1 MRKVF
6 YAFAAASMIMASA
19 APTMAEE
26 TTAEAQTIVEG
37 DEDSVEGIEALLQ
50 QLDKRIA
57 ELKVKL
63 KELRGEQA
71 TEEGDVVYQDDNVI
85 ISFKDFSEGLMGV
98 KANFVIENVSDT
110 SYTVQVRE
118 ASLND
123 FMVDLSCSAEVSAG
137 KKANMDVSFM
147 GDDLPTAEEI
157 EKMQANFFVWY
168 QSDTS
173 KSYET
178 EPVTMFFKA
187 E

>member
-1 MRKVF
+1 MRKIF
-6 YAFAAASMIMASA
+6 YAFCAASMLMASA
-19 APTMAEE
+19 APVSAEE
-26 TTAEAQTIVEG
+26 AATEAQTVVEG
-37 DEDSVEGIEALLQ
+37 DEESIEGIEALLQ

-85 ISFKDFSEGLMGV
+85 ISFKDFSEGLMGA
-98 KANFVIENVSDT
+98 KANFIVENLADT
-110 SYTVQVRE
+110 TYTVQIRE

-123 FMVDLSCSAEVSAG
+123 FMVDSSCSSEVSAG
-137 KKANMDVSFM
+137 KKVNMDVSFM
-147 GDDLPTAEEI
+147 GDDLPEIEEI
-157 EKMQANFFVWY
+157 EKMQTNFFMWCE
-168 QSDTS
+168 SDTN

>member
-6 YAFAAASMIMASA
+6 YAFAAASMLMASA

-26 TTAEAQTIVEG
+26 TATEAQTIVEG

-57 ELKVKL
+57 ELKAKL

-98 KANFVIENVSDT
+98 KANFVVENLADT
-110 SYTVQVRE
+110 TYTIQIRE

-123 FMVDLSCSAEVSAG
+123 FMVDLSCSTEVSAG

-157 EKMQANFFVWY
+157 EKMQVNFFMWCED
-168 QSDTS
+168 DTS
-173 KSYET
+173 QSYEA
-178 EPVTMFFKA
+178 EPTTMFFKA